1 MRAFVSW
8 PAKMMMP
15 RTLLV
20 LRRQDPRSRMEAG
33 VMASVPDLAPWS
45 RWSTRFPV
53 KVYSE
58 ALGCSQWI
66 SPCAHF
72 ARYCQS
78 AFPSGM
84 LTSCACHASHHSTV
98 AFPS

>member
-1 MRAFVSW
+1 
-8 PAKMMMP
+8 MMP

-20 LRRQDPRSRMEAG
+20 LRRHDPRSRMEAG
-33 VMASVPDLAPWS
+33 VMARVPDLATWS

-66 SPCAHF
+66 SPCAEAPGYF
-72 ARYCQS
+72 NT
-78 AFPSGM
+78 
-84 LTSCACHASHHSTV
+84 L
-98 AFPS
+98 